1 MSYICGIVC
10 LLTNT
15 DYAAFILFHN
25 IVTKSNLF
33 PFYRFDDTYMKQ
45 RIVLF
50 KQIFGYNLQ
59 DLCFHFED
67 EGIQPN
73 LYLYEWF
80 MSLFAKALN
89 MDIVC
94 RVWDLILLDGM
105 PILYKTAIVI
115 LSTLED
121 QLMESDFDDIMRL
134 LRDTSNLITEE
145 DEFIEA
151 ILKTSLP
158 QWIDLELPILE
169 KDQLPS
175 ELL

>member
-1 MSYICGIVC
+1 
-10 LLTNT
+10 LLTKT

-45 RIVLF
+45 RIVIF

-89 MDIVC
+89 IDIVC
-94 RVWDLILLDGM
+94 RVWDLILLDGIS
-105 PILYKTAIVI
+105 ILYKTAIVI
-115 LSTLED
+115 LSTLEEE
-121 QLMESDFDDIMRL
+121 LLESDFDDIMKL
-134 LRDTSNLITEE
+134 LRNTSNSITNE

-151 ILKTSLP
+151 ILKINLP

-169 KDQLPS
+169 KNQLPD
-175 ELL
+175 ELI